1 MEGYLEALQ
10 KTTLFKGI
18 DPADLKALLKCLGAQ
33 IKQYGKG
40 EDIIS
45 QDSIVSA
52 LGIVLTGS
60 VQIIKDDAF
69 GNRTLVD
76 KLNASE
82 LFAEAY
88 SCVQE
93 EHMPVGVMADSNCSI
108 LFINYKKIVTTCTSA
123 CEFHSHLIQNMI
135 FVLADK
141 NIGLTQKI
149 EHLSK
154 RTTREKLLS
163 FLSSQ
168 AQIQGAASFTIP
180 YNRQDL
186 ADFLCVDRSAMSNE
200 LSKMKAEGL
209 IDFERN
215 TFYLP
220 N

>member
-1 MEGYLEALQ
+1 MEKYLAALQ
-10 KTTLFKGI
+10 EVALFKGI
-18 DPADLKALLKCLGAQ
+18 KDTDLTALLSCLGAQ
-33 IKQYGKG
+33 IKHYSKG
-40 EDIIS
+40 EDIVN
-45 QDSIVSA
+45 QDAFVST

-60 VQIIKDDAF
+60 VQIIKDDAC

-76 KLNASE
+76 KLTATD

-88 SCVQE
+88 SCVQKE
-93 EHMPVGVMADSNCSI
+93 RLPVCVIAENNCDI
-108 LFINYKKIVTTCTSA
+108 LFINYKKIVTTCTAA
-123 CEFHSHLIQNMI
+123 CGFHSLLIENMLMI
-135 FVLADK
+135 LAAK

-163 FLSSQ
+163 FLSAQ
-168 AQIQGAASFTIP
+168 AQRQGSNSFTIL

-186 ADFLCVDRSAMSNE
+186 ADYLCVDRSAMSNE

-215 TFYLP
+215 NFFLP